1 MKQLI
6 ILAQQPTQLSDQNF
20 NLEGWM
26 LIGAGIAVCLAI
38 ILLFFFNKLFTKRCL
53 ETPKGQKAEKVR
65 QPQVASK
72 AEKARQLQAA
82 QEAERARQLQ
92 AAKEA
97 EKARQLKEAREA
109 EKVRKLQEAEEAER
123 IRKLKEAQ
131 EAERARQL
139 QEAREAERIRQL
151 QAAKKAT
158 YAQPQ
163 AEQVGAYASVKDR
176 GAQMPGGTWINLID
190 QNDLSKSISFYLKNE
205 LIVGRNPQKSQV
217 IIADDPTVSSKHCKF
232 YVFDDKVYLMDLGS
246 TNGTFVNGKLI
257 EYAVCLKLG
266 DKIAIGA
273 RKYLVKW

>member
-26 LIGAGIAVCLAI
+26 LIGAGIAICLAI

-53 ETPKGQKAEKVR
+53 EVPKGQK
-65 QPQVASK
+65 
-72 AEKARQLQAA
+72 
-82 QEAERARQLQ
+82 
-92 AAKEA
+92 
-97 EKARQLKEAREA
+97 A

-131 EAERARQL
+131 EAERARRL
-139 QEAREAERIRQL
+139 QEAEEAERIRQL

-158 YAQPQ
+158 YTQPESEKVV
-163 AEQVGAYASVKDR
+163 AHGAAKDM

-190 QNDLSKSISFYLKNE
+190 ENDLSKSISFYLKNE
-205 LIVGRNPQKSQV
+205 LVVGRNPQKSQV

-257 EYAVCLKLG
+257 EYAVCLKVG

>member
-26 LIGAGIAVCLAI
+26 LIGAGIAICLAI

-72 AEKARQLQAA
+72 AEKARKLQ
-82 QEAERARQLQ
+82 
-92 AAKEA
+92 
-97 EKARQLKEAREA
+97 EAREA
-109 EKVRKLQEAEEAER
+109 EKARKLQEAEEAER

-131 EAERARQL
+131 EAERARRL
-139 QEAREAERIRQL
+139 QEAEEAERIRQL

-158 YAQPQ
+158 YTQPESEKVV
-163 AEQVGAYASVKDR
+163 AHGAAKDM

-190 QNDLSKSISFYLKNE
+190 ENDLSKSISFYLKNE
-205 LIVGRNPQKSQV
+205 LVVGRNPQKSQV

-257 EYAVCLKLG
+257 EYAVCLKVG

>member
-26 LIGAGIAVCLAI
+26 LIGAGIAICLAI

-53 ETPKGQKAEKVR
+53 EVPKGQKAEKVSKL
-65 QPQVASK
+65 QAAGK
-72 AEKARQLQAA
+72 AEKARQHKAA
-82 QEAERARQLQ
+82 G
-92 AAKEA
+92 EA
-97 EKARQLKEAREA
+97 EKARKLQEAREA
-109 EKVRKLQEAEEAER
+109 EKARKLQEAEEAER

-131 EAERARQL
+131 EAERARRL
-139 QEAREAERIRQL
+139 QEAEEAERIRQL

-158 YAQPQ
+158 YTQPESEKVV
-163 AEQVGAYASVKDR
+163 AHGAAKDM

-190 QNDLSKSISFYLKNE
+190 ENDLSKSISFYLKNE
-205 LIVGRNPQKSQV
+205 LVVGRNPQKSQV

-257 EYAVCLKLG
+257 EYAVCLKVG

>member
-26 LIGAGIAVCLAI
+26 LIGAGIAICLAI

-53 ETPKGQKAEKVR
+53 EVPKGQKAEKVSKL
-65 QPQVASK
+65 QAAGK
-72 AEKARQLQAA
+72 AEKARQHKAA
-82 QEAERARQLQ
+82 G
-92 AAKEA
+92 EA
-97 EKARQLKEAREA
+97 EKARKLQEAREA
-109 EKVRKLQEAEEAER
+109 EKARKLQEAREAEKARKLQEAEEAER

-131 EAERARQL
+131 EAERARRL
-139 QEAREAERIRQL
+139 QEAEEAERIRQL

-158 YAQPQ
+158 YTQPESEKVV
-163 AEQVGAYASVKDR
+163 AHGAAKDM

-190 QNDLSKSISFYLKNE
+190 ENDLSKSISFYLKNE

-257 EYAVCLKLG
+257 EYAVCLKVG

-273 RKYLVKW
+273 RKYLVEW